1 MIFSFDCTLYT
12 AIDHVKRNWNGGVSC
27 AKHQYKS
34 CKTPLVQYCFTLSI
48 VMCNQMARLKQQYII
63 VCIPIPM
70 SGCVTA
76 ALVSD
81 VFNYVR
87 DEPVLYAGI
96 FL

>member
-1 MIFSFDCTLYT
+1 
-12 AIDHVKRNWNGGVSC
+12 
-27 AKHQYKS
+27 
-34 CKTPLVQYCFTLSI
+34 
-48 VMCNQMARLKQQYII
+48 MCNQMARLKQQYII